1 MASSQIRRISL
12 QLAVFAVLLLGS
24 IPAAWAE
31 CSSRELK
38 VTSISPTSGP
48 STGGTIVTI
57 NGDFRIPDCLPVVSV
72 KFGNT
77 EAMSFTVID
86 NSTIT
91 AISPPGTGTVHV
103 TVTERPGFETSPA
116 TPADLFTY
124 VTSNANSN
132 TDSQKLRALQ
142 VASSRSVAAF
152 SGDAITGA
160 VNGAIGDA
168 FANGGTSPI
177 IADANGLRMNFTAE
191 ARREPVS
198 ADSFYA
204 LAYAPNEIKAPPP
217 PPPIVREWS
226 AWADVRGTGFNRE
239 DFQVGTHGRQLNFTA
254 GLGRKL
260 TPDLLVGLFAGY
272 ENFKF
277 TMDAIAG
284 IMTGEGGT
292 IGAYG
297 AWRFANNWRADAM
310 FGWSGIS
317 YNGTAGFASGAF
329 SGSRWLASGG
339 LTGAYKFAALSL
351 EPSARVYALWERDG
365 YWVDNF
371 GLAQTARNFSV
382 GRVSA
387 GSKAIYPWPIEPGIY
402 VAPYVGFY
410 GDWRFSSD
418 SALPVSAPYVGIRN
432 GWSGRLV
439 TGVTTT
445 IDGGPALS
453 LGGELGGIGAGYQVW
468 TANARAAWPF

>member
-1 MASSQIRRISL
+1 
-12 QLAVFAVLLLGS
+12 LGG
-24 IPAAWAE
+24 IW
-31 CSSRELK
+31 
-38 VTSISPTSGP
+38 
-48 STGGTIVTI
+48 
-57 NGDFRIPDCLPVVSV
+57 
-72 KFGNT
+72 
-77 EAMSFTVID
+77 
-86 NSTIT
+86 
-91 AISPPGTGTVHV
+91 
-103 TVTERPGFETSPA
+103 TSP

-124 VTSNANSN
+124 VDSNTNSN
-132 TDSQKLRALQ
+132 TDSQNLRTLQ
-142 VASSRSVAAF
+142 IAGSRSVAAF

-160 VNGAIGDA
+160 VNGAIGNAFSDA
-168 FANGGTSPI
+168 GTPPI
-177 IADANGLRMNFTAE
+177 VASANGLMMNFTAE
-191 ARREPVS
+191 ARRDPPS

-239 DFQVGTHGRQLNFTA
+239 DFHIGTHGRQLNFTA

-277 TMDAIAG
+277 TMDAIVG
-284 IMTGEGGT
+284 KMTGEGGT
-292 IGAYG
+292 IGTYG

-310 FGWSGIS
+310 FGWSGLS
-317 YNGTAGFASGAF
+317 YNGAAGVANGAF

-339 LTGAYKFAALSL
+339 LTGAYRFAALTL
-351 EPSARVYALWERDG
+351 EPSTRVYALWERDG
-365 YWVDNF
+365 YWTDNF
-371 GLAQTARNFSV
+371 GVAQTARKFSV

-439 TGVTTT
+439 TGMTMT
-445 IDGGPALS
+445 IEGGPALS